1 MATGRVLVVHP
12 SGGTRTLLTEVLA
25 ADGLRVEAVDSSIR
39 CISRF
44 VDEPADLVI
53 LGLGQLQESELE
65 LITTLKEETD
75 PPRIL
80 VCFPSPKRDL
90 AVRALTAGADG
101 YLLEPF
107 YAAEALAIVNA
118 QLAGPAAAGP
128 GDRLGEFAHEVAHA
142 INNPL
147 QVMLLL
153 LGKEK
158 VTKKELMD
166 HIPDSVERIDRAVK
180 VLKTYAAM
188 PTPIPAPGDLRPV
201 TDRIAKEH
209 GVVFS
214 ADPHL
219 PDAIIDERAF
229 AAALAA
235 LFDAVR
241 PATAKLTADDDA
253 VILTLEGGTA
263 NVPDTVLWVTPE
275 REIRAG
281 LLMARTLIE
290 RLGGTL
296 KAEDGTLVV
305 KLRRG

>member
-1 MATGRVLVVHP
+1 VATGRVLVVHP
-12 SGGTRTLLTEVLA
+12 SGATRALLTEVLSA
-25 ADGLRVEAVDSSIR
+25 ERLRVEAVGSSIA
-39 CISRF
+39 CIARF

-53 LGLGQLQESELE
+53 LGLGRIQESELE
-65 LITTLKEETD
+65 LIKTLKAEAE

-118 QLAGPAAAGP
+118 QLAKPAAAP
-128 GDRLGEFAHEVAHA
+128 AAALGEFAHEVAHA

-147 QVMLLL
+147 QVIMLL

-166 HIPDSVERIDRAVK
+166 HIPDNVERIHRAVE

-188 PTPIPAPGDLRPV
+188 PTPMPTPGDAR
-201 TDRIAKEH
+201 DAAERIAREK
-209 GVVFS
+209 GVLFT
-214 ADPHL
+214 ADPQL
-219 PDAIIDERAF
+219 PDAMIDERAW
-229 AAALAA
+229 AAALDA

-241 PATAKLTADDDA
+241 PTAAKLTEADDA
-253 VILTLEGGTA
+253 VVLTLEGGTGD
-263 NVPDTVLWVTPE
+263 VPDTVLWVTPE
-275 REIRAG
+275 REVRAG
-281 LLMARTLIE
+281 LLMAHTLIE

-296 KAEDGTLVV
+296 KTEGATLVV
-305 KLRRG
+305 RLRRG